1 MSQNSCLQIVGVFR
15 FFSFFSGAA
24 QCPFLQIS
32 GNSCLQFVGVFRFF
46 SFFSGAAQYPVLQ
59 MYATRLDPD
68 CRRVS
73 VFLKLYKLRS
83 QVCLGGVRNAF
94 GSRL

>member
-1 MSQNSCLQIVGVFR
+1 MSQNSCLQI
-15 FFSFFSGAA
+15 
-24 QCPFLQIS
+24 
-32 GNSCLQFVGVFRFF
+32 VGVFRFF

-73 VFLKLYKLRS
+73 LFLKLYKLRS
-83 QVCLGGVRNAF
+83 QVCLGGVTRNF
-94 GSRL
+94 LVVFCTDFDRD